1 MMVISLTLLVSA
13 TYFNLPAWVA
23 TLGGMTPLIWYHLG
37 VLGPRARLGLSQAA
51 IDSVYYFGFLVTIA
65 ALGVSAMSLA
75 LRPGADSI
83 GTIGYQFGLGLFA
96 TGYAVF
102 ARMHLTSIS
111 TWMDEQSPEVLLD
124 RYLKRTQELV
134 TNVELASVQFETLAT
149 NLMVRTERVTANAVE
164 TTEKSLL
171 ELARHFDEQLR
182 QTLASGNE
190 GLAQLRTLISET
202 SFREE
207 RLALAQSIKVTLDYV
222 TQLNKALQD
231 LTARSAESAQ
241 STLVSQQRTT
251 ELATSVAKFASAIEA
266 IAGAGGTLM
275 RTAST
280 FEATQNKATDAT
292 EALDAVVRELVEI
305 GGSLGAGDS
314 VLKNLKALSTRASTH
329 LEALATSTE
338 HLARATEHVGL
349 SAQKTDAL
357 AAGVERVTFALPQL
371 DEKVVALGE
380 HLDGLR
386 EAAAGAQEQLKS
398 LPPATEAAVA
408 LTNTLASAV
417 EQLHA
422 LLAKA
427 GGQAQLL
434 VGSTE
439 STMQALEQAK
449 LLAGGVGNLQDTT
462 KAVNDLLA
470 ALVANAEMATVSLST
485 SAQEMQRTVSTAS
498 AALQSDVQTSAKAA
512 TLFTTSLAQVAQG
525 IIDETKRAG
534 AA

>member
-1 MMVISLTLLVSA
+1 M
-13 TYFNLPAWVA
+13 
-23 TLGGMTPLIWYHLG
+23 
-37 VLGPRARLGLSQAA
+37 
-51 IDSVYYFGFLVTIA
+51 
-65 ALGVSAMSLA
+65 
-75 LRPGADSI
+75 
-83 GTIGYQFGLGLFA
+83 
-96 TGYAVF
+96 
-102 ARMHLTSIS
+102 
-111 TWMDEQSPEVLLD
+111 
-124 RYLKRTQELV
+124 
-134 TNVELASVQFETLAT
+134 QFETLAT